1 MTSRERFRAALNH
14 QEGDR
19 IPIDVGQDFHNGI
32 HEVAYRNLLAHLGQS
47 DEIRIYDQMQ
57 HLAVVKE
64 DILNRLHADTRYVFA
79 GAADGF
85 ELKIEDDT
93 SWLDEW
99 GVKRKTCGYYDEN
112 MAPPLKEL
120 TAEKLKR
127 YQMPDPRDPARFKGL
142 RTKAKALTRDTEYAL
157 VCGNA
162 CSLFFLSSELTGFQE
177 YMEKL
182 LAEPDLIALL
192 VDSVFQWQMAYFDK
206 LLDEVGD
213 LTEIVWMG
221 DDWGTQLGPIM
232 NPKIF
237 KELFIPRYKEFT
249 SFVKRKTDAK
259 IALHSCGSILW
270 AMEDLIEAGIEV
282 LHPIQGDAREM
293 KDPGEIKKRFGDRL
307 VFYSNLRNQSVI
319 PYGTPEQVRDD
330 VLLKVK
336 HLAPGGG
343 FIISG
348 GHNIQADVPPEN
360 VLALFDT
367 AFEKGEYPITI

>member
-32 HEVAYRNLLAHLGQS
+32 HEVAYRNLLAHLGKS

-112 MAPPLKEL
+112 VDPPLKEF

-127 YQMPDPRDPARFKGL
+127 YKMPDPREPARFKGL
-142 RTKAKALTRDTEYAL
+142 RTKAKVLTRDTEYAL

-177 YMEKL
+177 YMEKDL
-182 LAEPDLIALL
+182 GYTLIPVSRKDQNLYGINFLTIRPDRI
-192 VDSVFQWQMAYFDK
+192 MAIDGVSDKYKK
-206 LLDEVGD
+206 LLKKHGVDATWMD
-213 LTEIVWMG
+213 FSALTSG
-221 DDWGTQLGPIM
+221 YGAAHCTTQ
-232 NPKIF
+232 
-237 KELFIPRYKEFT
+237 
-249 SFVKRKTDAK
+249 
-259 IALHSCGSILW
+259 
-270 AMEDLIEAGIEV
+270 
-282 LHPIQGDAREM
+282 
-293 KDPGEIKKRFGDRL
+293 
-307 VFYSNLRNQSVI
+307 
-319 PYGTPEQVRDD
+319 
-330 VLLKVK
+330 VLLRE
-336 HLAPGGG
+336 AP
-343 FIISG
+343 
-348 GHNIQADVPPEN
+348 
-360 VLALFDT
+360 
-367 AFEKGEYPITI
+367 